1 MTGPTPD
8 PSGNITPGLYHAE
21 GDPPGTV
28 RQWDGVQWVGDPVP
42 APPGSQPAAP
52 IGAEQRA
59 DVGVRI
65 GAILIDGLLM
75 VIIGTMVALPGILD
89 AIDEADRNDGTFE
102 YTAGAEQFVGPLL
115 GLALMIITVATLGG
129 SPGKLALG
137 LRVTTIDGT
146 TPPGFGPA
154 TLRALPWIPTMIPVL
169 GFIVWIGLAVAG
181 VVMISNDPERRS
193 PFDRVAS
200 TRVIRKR

>member
-28 RQWDGVQWVGDPVP
+28 RQWDGVQWVGGPVP
-42 APPGSQPAAP
+42 APPGSQPVAP
-52 IGAEQRA
+52 IGNEQRA

-75 VIIGTMVALPGILD
+75 VIIGTVVALPGILD